1 MNTTKNKPNAVSKK
15 KPTIK
20 ERKFASLKAQGKT
33 NVEAYAEA
41 GYSINKDKQ
50 INAVAASQINSR
62 PHVQKLIDDAL
73 EKQGFTP
80 EWAVIQLGKV
90 ASQDKE
96 IGAKRLAAK
105 DILELHGWNKAER
118 PTMTLDI
125 KNAFFGGGRQEG
137 GRKQSGSTQYIEA
150 EEN

>member
-1 MNTTKNKPNAVSKK
+1 M
-15 KPTIK
+15 
-20 ERKFASLKAQGKT
+20 
-33 NVEAYAEA
+33 
-41 GYSINKDKQ
+41 NKDKQ
-50 INAVAASQINSR
+50 VNAVAASQINQR

-73 EKQGFTP
+73 AKHGYNP
-80 EWAVIQLGKV
+80 EWAVVQLGKV
-90 ASQDKE
+90 AEQDKE

-125 KNAFFGGGRQEG
+125 KNAFFGGGRQVG
-137 GRKQSGSTQYIEA
+137 GRQNEPTEYIEA